1 MNNDH
6 RQNALAQVFIA
17 GSGEIA
23 GMKCRPFSLG
33 TLTASRILG
42 LSKIVGDSD
51 GPCKDW
57 RIERQMAALLYIQS
71 QPLNDVEQFI
81 QLAVSDMKKFDAKL
95 LIFEMGIPIDA
106 LSEFASKL
114 AGDSA
119 SVEQAQFDL
128 ENKPGDRT
136 ETDPPNS

>member
-1 MNNDH
+1 MNDTS

-17 GSGEIA
+17 GTGEIA
-23 GMKCRPFSLG
+23 GFKCRPFSLG

-71 QPLNDVEQFI
+71 QPLEDVEQLI
-81 QLAVSDMKKFDAKL
+81 QLAMSDFKKFDSRL
-95 LIFEMGIPIDA
+95 LTFEMGIPIDA
-106 LSEFASKL
+106 LNDFATKL
-114 AGDSA
+114 AGDSNA
-119 SVEQAQFDL
+119 VEQAQFDI
-128 ENKPGDRT
+128 ESKPGDRV